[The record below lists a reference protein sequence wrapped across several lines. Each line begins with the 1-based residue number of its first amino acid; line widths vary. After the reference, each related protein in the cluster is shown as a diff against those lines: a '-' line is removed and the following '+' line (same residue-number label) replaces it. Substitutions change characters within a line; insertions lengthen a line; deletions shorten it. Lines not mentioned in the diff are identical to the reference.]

1 MSVVPI
7 CLETVALE
15 PSEYFSVRDMNF
27 VEDPEYSSSQ
37 EQLPANVP
45 SNGIPKRLVFGRVNR
60 FNSMDSRQYLFCL
73 LPKSELCNNLSLMH
87 KVNSIGK
94 LDIMW
99 TSAIGTKG
107 RLQTPQLERVVGGE
121 SVLVM
126 LTFFKNKFI
135 IKNEFDFYQVPKVGS
150 LKLDVE
156 VIPSQ
161 VDLKSKFKV
170 QFSVTNC
177 R

>member
-15 PSEYFSVRDMNF
+15 PSDYFTVRDMNF
-27 VEDPEYSSSQ
+27 VEEDPKYSSNQ
-37 EQLPANVP
+37 EQLLVNAT

-73 LPKSELCNNLSLMH
+73 LPKPELCSNLSLMH

-107 RLQTPQLERVVGGE
+107 RLQTPQLERVVGG
-121 SVLVM
+121 
-126 LTFFKNKFI
+126 
-135 IKNEFDFYQVPKVGS
+135 Q
-150 LKLDVE
+150 
-156 VIPSQ
+156 
-161 VDLKSKFKV
+161 
-170 QFSVTNC
+170 
-177 R
+177 